1 MTLPEA
7 RRLIEHRG
15 RHRVVSL
22 YMDLDPERFATPP
35 ARESEIDSLI
45 DEASRDVEGQDGLEH
60 NERIALR
67 EDLERIKSFLLSDD
81 APYKGARALAVF
93 CSTRDDLFET
103 VQLTRP
109 VPGRVVIDRTPYVE
123 PMIAAAQQLR
133 WLVVLVNMRAA
144 RLLAGSPDRLRERA
158 RLDDQVHG
166 RHQQGGWSQANYERS
181 VEDEVDR
188 HLRNIA
194 EIVAKRWER
203 EQFDRLALGG
213 PPEIVPRFAELLG
226 QDVRAHEVPERVEVD
241 IGSATEAQVR
251 EAVERLVDEDEKRSE
266 REALDRLAAGVGSG
280 ARGAAGLEDAV
291 AALNERR
298 VETLLVDEGFD
309 AQGGSCPTCGLLVAG
324 AADRCPAD
332 GSELEPVEHMREA
345 IVEAAVAQD
354 AEVIVVRHHPDLG
367 PLGGVGAVLRY

>member
-1 MTLPEA
+1 
-7 RRLIEHRG
+7 
-15 RHRVVSL
+15 
-22 YMDLDPERFATPP
+22 
-35 ARESEIDSLI
+35 
-45 DEASRDVEGQDGLEH
+45 
-60 NERIALR
+60 
-67 EDLERIKSFLLSDD
+67 
-81 APYKGARALAVF
+81 
-93 CSTRDDLFET
+93 
-103 VQLTRP
+103 
-109 VPGRVVIDRTPYVE
+109 
-123 PMIAAAQQLR
+123 MIAAAQQLR

-144 RLLAGSPDRLRERA
+144 WLLTGSPDRLHERA
-158 RLDDQVHG
+158 RLDNQVHG

-181 VEDEVDR
+181 VEDDVDH

-203 EQFDRLALGG
+203 ERFDRLALGG

-251 EAVERLVDEDEKRSE
+251 EAVDKLVEEDEKRSE

-280 ARGAAGLEDAV
+280 GRGAAGLKDTV
-291 AALNERR
+291 AALSERR
-298 VETLLVDEGFD
+298 VETLLLDEGFD
-309 AQGGSCPTCGLLVAG
+309 ARGGSCPTCGLLVAG
-324 AADRCPAD
+324 PADRCPAD

-367 PLGGVGAVLRY
+367 PLGGVGAVLRF